1 MKRRS
6 GFQIMKRLIVELKP
20 LAPIM
25 AITISMGVVG
35 FLAAIAIASFGAIA
49 IGAAIGD
56 ITFISFTG
64 AMVVMAVSALLRG
77 FLRYGE
83 QLSGH
88 YIAFKILY
96 ILRDKIFAKLRKL
109 APAKLEGQEKG
120 NLISLITSDIEL
132 LEVFYAHTIA
142 PITIAIIT
150 NSIISIIL
158 FMINTWFGILSVIF
172 FLIVGFVIPYA
183 SSSLGKEAGVA
194 YRNMFGECN
203 NYILD
208 SLRGL
213 KEVLLFK
220 SGDERL
226 KEINSKSYRINKS
239 LDKIKEHEGIIRAVT
254 DLTIMIAILT
264 FVGVGFAQYSKGN
277 ISFTW
282 MLVGIV
288 IIASSFGPVVA
299 LSNLSNT
306 LLQTF
311 ACAERLF
318 DLIDEEPH
326 VEEVLEG
333 QTIRGESIA
342 YDNVTFSYPNR
353 KEKIFDTASVNIKKG
368 DKIALIGESG
378 IGKTSLAKEL
388 SRINNY
394 HLVTIDGNLLKEGEI
409 GGLPIVEKKEIL
421 FKGDVVKKSVT
432 KYATHVKLME
442 IDDHIEKGEKVLLF
456 IDELNRC
463 EHAVQQELMNLILNR
478 EINGYKLNEDVYILA
493 AMNPSNKYDN
503 YEDSDYQVIE
513 MDPAQEDRFVWID
526 ISSNLKEWMSWAMG
540 DGNIHEHII
549 EFLSTFPEYFH
560 TPNSLE
566 TIKATPRSWER
577 VSKAYRVYL
586 SNKKNFSKEILY
598 NALKG
603 NVGSTIAQ
611 EFIAYISNLNKPI
624 ISNEEIFESD
634 VLGFN
639 IRERIMSENH
649 SRMYI
654 IAKSALYYLEGLKD
668 YNKELEVFS
677 DLLSCYPKDLRL
689 GIMKEIKSDHSEEL
703 YRNLLNEDKF
713 LEAFFD
719 IYS

>member
-1 MKRRS
+1 M
-6 GFQIMKRLIVELKP
+6 
-20 LAPIM
+20 
-25 AITISMGVVG
+25 
-35 FLAAIAIASFGAIA
+35 
-49 IGAAIGD
+49 
-56 ITFISFTG
+56 
-64 AMVVMAVSALLRG
+64 
-77 FLRYGE
+77 
-83 QLSGH
+83 
-88 YIAFKILY
+88 
-96 ILRDKIFAKLRKL
+96 
-109 APAKLEGQEKG
+109 
-120 NLISLITSDIEL
+120 
-132 LEVFYAHTIA
+132 
-142 PITIAIIT
+142 
-150 NSIISIIL
+150 
-158 FMINTWFGILSVIF
+158 
-172 FLIVGFVIPYA
+172 
-183 SSSLGKEAGVA
+183 
-194 YRNMFGECN
+194 
-203 NYILD
+203 
-208 SLRGL
+208 
-213 KEVLLFK
+213 
-220 SGDERL
+220 
-226 KEINSKSYRINKS
+226 
-239 LDKIKEHEGIIRAVT
+239 
-254 DLTIMIAILT
+254 
-264 FVGVGFAQYSKGN
+264 
-277 ISFTW
+277 
-282 MLVGIV
+282 
-288 IIASSFGPVVA
+288 
-299 LSNLSNT
+299 
-306 LLQTF
+306 
-311 ACAERLF
+311 
-318 DLIDEEPH
+318 
-326 VEEVLEG
+326 
-333 QTIRGESIA
+333 
-342 YDNVTFSYPNR
+342 
-353 KEKIFDTASVNIKKG
+353 
-368 DKIALIGESG
+368 
-378 IGKTSLAKEL
+378 
-388 SRINNY
+388 
-394 HLVTIDGNLLKEGEI
+394 
-409 GGLPIVEKKEIL
+409 
-421 FKGDVVKKSVT
+421 
-432 KYATHVKLME
+432 
-442 IDDHIEKGEKVLLF
+442 
-456 IDELNRC
+456 
-463 EHAVQQELMNLILNR
+463 QQELMNLILNR

-503 YEDSDYQVIE
+503 YEDSDYQVVE

-713 LEAFFD
+713 LEAFFE

>member
-1 MKRRS
+1 M
-6 GFQIMKRLIVELKP
+6 
-20 LAPIM
+20 
-25 AITISMGVVG
+25 
-35 FLAAIAIASFGAIA
+35 
-49 IGAAIGD
+49 
-56 ITFISFTG
+56 
-64 AMVVMAVSALLRG
+64 
-77 FLRYGE
+77 
-83 QLSGH
+83 
-88 YIAFKILY
+88 
-96 ILRDKIFAKLRKL
+96 
-109 APAKLEGQEKG
+109 
-120 NLISLITSDIEL
+120 
-132 LEVFYAHTIA
+132 
-142 PITIAIIT
+142 
-150 NSIISIIL
+150 
-158 FMINTWFGILSVIF
+158 
-172 FLIVGFVIPYA
+172 
-183 SSSLGKEAGVA
+183 
-194 YRNMFGECN
+194 
-203 NYILD
+203 
-208 SLRGL
+208 
-213 KEVLLFK
+213 
-220 SGDERL
+220 
-226 KEINSKSYRINKS
+226 
-239 LDKIKEHEGIIRAVT
+239 
-254 DLTIMIAILT
+254 
-264 FVGVGFAQYSKGN
+264 
-277 ISFTW
+277 
-282 MLVGIV
+282 
-288 IIASSFGPVVA
+288 
-299 LSNLSNT
+299 
-306 LLQTF
+306 
-311 ACAERLF
+311 
-318 DLIDEEPH
+318 
-326 VEEVLEG
+326 
-333 QTIRGESIA
+333 
-342 YDNVTFSYPNR
+342 
-353 KEKIFDTASVNIKKG
+353 
-368 DKIALIGESG
+368 
-378 IGKTSLAKEL
+378 
-388 SRINNY
+388 
-394 HLVTIDGNLLKEGEI
+394 
-409 GGLPIVEKKEIL
+409 VEKKEIL
-421 FKGDVVKKSVT
+421 FKGDLIKKSVT

-540 DGNIHEHII
+540 EGNIHEHII

-586 SNKKNFSKEILY
+586 SNKKSFSKEILY

-654 IAKSALYYLEGLKD
+654 IAKSALYYLEGLND

-713 LEAFFD
+713 LEAFFE

>member
-1 MKRRS
+1 MD
-6 GFQIMKRLIVELKP
+6 F
-20 LAPIM
+20 
-25 AITISMGVVG
+25 
-35 FLAAIAIASFGAIA
+35 
-49 IGAAIGD
+49 
-56 ITFISFTG
+56 
-64 AMVVMAVSALLRG
+64 
-77 FLRYGE
+77 
-83 QLSGH
+83 
-88 YIAFKILY
+88 
-96 ILRDKIFAKLRKL
+96 
-109 APAKLEGQEKG
+109 
-120 NLISLITSDIEL
+120 
-132 LEVFYAHTIA
+132 
-142 PITIAIIT
+142 
-150 NSIISIIL
+150 
-158 FMINTWFGILSVIF
+158 
-172 FLIVGFVIPYA
+172 
-183 SSSLGKEAGVA
+183 KEALSTV
-194 YRNMFGECN
+194 NLVLMTGEVP
-203 NYILD
+203 L
-208 SLRGL
+208 
-213 KEVLLFK
+213 
-220 SGDERL
+220 
-226 KEINSKSYRINKS
+226 
-239 LDKIKEHEGIIRAVT
+239 
-254 DLTIMIAILT
+254 
-264 FVGVGFAQYSKGN
+264 
-277 ISFTW
+277 
-282 MLVGIV
+282 
-288 IIASSFGPVVA
+288 
-299 LSNLSNT
+299 
-306 LLQTF
+306 
-311 ACAERLF
+311 
-318 DLIDEEPH
+318 
-326 VEEVLEG
+326 
-333 QTIRGESIA
+333 
-342 YDNVTFSYPNR
+342 
-353 KEKIFDTASVNIKKG
+353 
-368 DKIALIGESG
+368 LIGESG

-409 GGLPIVEKKEIL
+409 GGLPMVEKKEIL

-526 ISSNLKEWMSWAMG
+526 ISSNLKEWMSWA
-540 DGNIHEHII
+540 
-549 EFLSTFPEYFH
+549 
-560 TPNSLE
+560 
-566 TIKATPRSWER
+566 KATPRSWER

-713 LEAFFD
+713 LEAFFE

>member
-1 MKRRS
+1 MD
-6 GFQIMKRLIVELKP
+6 F
-20 LAPIM
+20 
-25 AITISMGVVG
+25 
-35 FLAAIAIASFGAIA
+35 
-49 IGAAIGD
+49 
-56 ITFISFTG
+56 
-64 AMVVMAVSALLRG
+64 
-77 FLRYGE
+77 
-83 QLSGH
+83 
-88 YIAFKILY
+88 
-96 ILRDKIFAKLRKL
+96 
-109 APAKLEGQEKG
+109 
-120 NLISLITSDIEL
+120 
-132 LEVFYAHTIA
+132 
-142 PITIAIIT
+142 
-150 NSIISIIL
+150 
-158 FMINTWFGILSVIF
+158 
-172 FLIVGFVIPYA
+172 
-183 SSSLGKEAGVA
+183 KEALSTV
-194 YRNMFGECN
+194 NLVLMTGEVP
-203 NYILD
+203 L
-208 SLRGL
+208 
-213 KEVLLFK
+213 
-220 SGDERL
+220 
-226 KEINSKSYRINKS
+226 
-239 LDKIKEHEGIIRAVT
+239 
-254 DLTIMIAILT
+254 
-264 FVGVGFAQYSKGN
+264 
-277 ISFTW
+277 
-282 MLVGIV
+282 
-288 IIASSFGPVVA
+288 
-299 LSNLSNT
+299 
-306 LLQTF
+306 
-311 ACAERLF
+311 
-318 DLIDEEPH
+318 
-326 VEEVLEG
+326 
-333 QTIRGESIA
+333 
-342 YDNVTFSYPNR
+342 
-353 KEKIFDTASVNIKKG
+353 
-368 DKIALIGESG
+368 LIGESG

-409 GGLPIVEKKEIL
+409 GGLPMVEKKEIL
-421 FKGDVVKKSVT
+421 FKGDLVKRSVT

-540 DGNIHEHII
+540 DGNIQ
-549 EFLSTFPEYFH
+549 YFH

-586 SNKKNFSKEILY
+586 ANKKNFSKEILY

-713 LEAFFD
+713 LEAFFE

>member
-1 MKRRS
+1 MT
-6 GFQIMKRLIVELKP
+6 GEVP
-20 LAPIM
+20 L
-25 AITISMGVVG
+25 
-35 FLAAIAIASFGAIA
+35 
-49 IGAAIGD
+49 
-56 ITFISFTG
+56 
-64 AMVVMAVSALLRG
+64 
-77 FLRYGE
+77 
-83 QLSGH
+83 
-88 YIAFKILY
+88 
-96 ILRDKIFAKLRKL
+96 
-109 APAKLEGQEKG
+109 
-120 NLISLITSDIEL
+120 
-132 LEVFYAHTIA
+132 
-142 PITIAIIT
+142 
-150 NSIISIIL
+150 
-158 FMINTWFGILSVIF
+158 
-172 FLIVGFVIPYA
+172 
-183 SSSLGKEAGVA
+183 
-194 YRNMFGECN
+194 
-203 NYILD
+203 
-208 SLRGL
+208 
-213 KEVLLFK
+213 
-220 SGDERL
+220 
-226 KEINSKSYRINKS
+226 
-239 LDKIKEHEGIIRAVT
+239 
-254 DLTIMIAILT
+254 
-264 FVGVGFAQYSKGN
+264 
-277 ISFTW
+277 
-282 MLVGIV
+282 
-288 IIASSFGPVVA
+288 
-299 LSNLSNT
+299 
-306 LLQTF
+306 
-311 ACAERLF
+311 
-318 DLIDEEPH
+318 
-326 VEEVLEG
+326 
-333 QTIRGESIA
+333 
-342 YDNVTFSYPNR
+342 
-353 KEKIFDTASVNIKKG
+353 
-368 DKIALIGESG
+368 LIGESG

-409 GGLPIVEKKEIL
+409 GGLPMVGKKEIL

-432 KYATHVKLME
+432 RYATHVKLME

-713 LEAFFD
+713 LEAFFE

>member
-1 MKRRS
+1 MD
-6 GFQIMKRLIVELKP
+6 F
-20 LAPIM
+20 
-25 AITISMGVVG
+25 
-35 FLAAIAIASFGAIA
+35 
-49 IGAAIGD
+49 
-56 ITFISFTG
+56 
-64 AMVVMAVSALLRG
+64 
-77 FLRYGE
+77 
-83 QLSGH
+83 
-88 YIAFKILY
+88 
-96 ILRDKIFAKLRKL
+96 
-109 APAKLEGQEKG
+109 
-120 NLISLITSDIEL
+120 
-132 LEVFYAHTIA
+132 
-142 PITIAIIT
+142 
-150 NSIISIIL
+150 
-158 FMINTWFGILSVIF
+158 
-172 FLIVGFVIPYA
+172 
-183 SSSLGKEAGVA
+183 KEALSTV
-194 YRNMFGECN
+194 NLVLMTGEVP
-203 NYILD
+203 L
-208 SLRGL
+208 
-213 KEVLLFK
+213 
-220 SGDERL
+220 
-226 KEINSKSYRINKS
+226 
-239 LDKIKEHEGIIRAVT
+239 
-254 DLTIMIAILT
+254 
-264 FVGVGFAQYSKGN
+264 
-277 ISFTW
+277 
-282 MLVGIV
+282 
-288 IIASSFGPVVA
+288 
-299 LSNLSNT
+299 
-306 LLQTF
+306 
-311 ACAERLF
+311 
-318 DLIDEEPH
+318 
-326 VEEVLEG
+326 
-333 QTIRGESIA
+333 
-342 YDNVTFSYPNR
+342 
-353 KEKIFDTASVNIKKG
+353 
-368 DKIALIGESG
+368 LIGESG

-409 GGLPIVEKKEIL
+409 GGLPMVEKKEIL
-421 FKGDVVKKSVT
+421 FKGDLVKRSVT

-503 YEDSDYQVIE
+503 YEDSDYQVIV

-713 LEAFFD
+713 LEAFFE

>member
-1 MKRRS
+1 MD
-6 GFQIMKRLIVELKP
+6 F
-20 LAPIM
+20 
-25 AITISMGVVG
+25 
-35 FLAAIAIASFGAIA
+35 
-49 IGAAIGD
+49 
-56 ITFISFTG
+56 
-64 AMVVMAVSALLRG
+64 
-77 FLRYGE
+77 
-83 QLSGH
+83 
-88 YIAFKILY
+88 
-96 ILRDKIFAKLRKL
+96 
-109 APAKLEGQEKG
+109 
-120 NLISLITSDIEL
+120 
-132 LEVFYAHTIA
+132 
-142 PITIAIIT
+142 
-150 NSIISIIL
+150 
-158 FMINTWFGILSVIF
+158 
-172 FLIVGFVIPYA
+172 
-183 SSSLGKEAGVA
+183 KEALSTV
-194 YRNMFGECN
+194 NLVLMTGEVP
-203 NYILD
+203 L
-208 SLRGL
+208 
-213 KEVLLFK
+213 
-220 SGDERL
+220 
-226 KEINSKSYRINKS
+226 
-239 LDKIKEHEGIIRAVT
+239 
-254 DLTIMIAILT
+254 
-264 FVGVGFAQYSKGN
+264 
-277 ISFTW
+277 
-282 MLVGIV
+282 
-288 IIASSFGPVVA
+288 
-299 LSNLSNT
+299 
-306 LLQTF
+306 
-311 ACAERLF
+311 
-318 DLIDEEPH
+318 
-326 VEEVLEG
+326 
-333 QTIRGESIA
+333 
-342 YDNVTFSYPNR
+342 
-353 KEKIFDTASVNIKKG
+353 
-368 DKIALIGESG
+368 LIGESG

-409 GGLPIVEKKEIL
+409 GGLPMVEKKEIL
-421 FKGDVVKKSVT
+421 FKGDLVKRSVTKELSRINNYHLVTIDGNLLKEGEIGGLPMVEKKEILFKGDLVKRSVT

-442 IDDHIEKGEKVLLF
+442 IDDHIENGEKVLLF

-478 EINGYKLNEDVYILA
+478 EINGYKLNDDVYILA

-586 SNKKNFSKEILY
+586 SNKKSFSKEILY

-639 IRERIMSENH
+639 IKERIMSENH

-713 LEAFFD
+713 LEAFFE